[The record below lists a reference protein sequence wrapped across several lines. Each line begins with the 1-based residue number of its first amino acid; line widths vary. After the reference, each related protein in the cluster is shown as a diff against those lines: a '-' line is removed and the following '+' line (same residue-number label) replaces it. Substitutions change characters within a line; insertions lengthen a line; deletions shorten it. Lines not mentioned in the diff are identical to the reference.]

1 MTMTGPA
8 ELKDRMVALWASHAE
23 WMKASHHRGGD
34 KACLFYHQCIS
45 EEMNDFTKG
54 RPELG
59 AGAEPTGNVTITCIE
74 FYATKEGLDE
84 HFKLFHAGDWKG
96 GEEFGAL
103 MGTGKVSFAGAG
115 YGETLVSVARV
126 TRGSPPGVS
135 SAWIVPV
142 PSRFRKKSGS
152 SLASGPPPKTANQPQ
167 G

>member
-1 MTMTGPA
+1 MHDRPDDPYAIDDPPQSMTMTGPA

-115 YGETLVSVARV
+115 YGETLVSVANDEF
-126 TRGSPPGVS
+126 
-135 SAWIVPV
+135 A
-142 PSRFRKKSGS
+142 
-152 SLASGPPPKTANQPQ
+152 LE
-167 G
+167 

>member
-54 RPELG
+54 RPVLG

-84 HFKLFHAGDWKG
+84 HFKLFHAGDWTDTG
-96 GEEFGAL
+96 WPATMEGAARS
-103 MGTGKVSFAGAG
+103 GYAAAAAAVGAG
-115 YGETLVSVARV
+115 GIVPDVPPGRLVARLGL
-126 TRGSPPGVS
+126 R
-135 SAWIVPV
+135 
-142 PSRFRKKSGS
+142 
-152 SLASGPPPKTANQPQ
+152 
-167 G
+167 

>member
-1 MTMTGPA
+1 
-8 ELKDRMVALWASHAE
+8 
-23 WMKASHHRGGD
+23 MKASHHRGGD

-74 FYATKEGLDE
+74 FYATKAGLDE

-115 YGETLVSVARV
+115 YGETLVSVANDEF
-126 TRGSPPGVS
+126 
-135 SAWIVPV
+135 A
-142 PSRFRKKSGS
+142 
-152 SLASGPPPKTANQPQ
+152 LE
-167 G
+167 

>member
-59 AGAEPTGNVTITCIE
+59 ARAEPTGNVTITCIE
-74 FYATKEGLDE
+74 FYATKAGLDE

-103 MGTGKVSFAGAG
+103 MGTGKVSFLGEHPRQTDIINTVLLQSSVYQNGSNATLPREVRGA
-115 YGETLVSVARV
+115 T
-126 TRGSPPGVS
+126 T
-135 SAWIVPV
+135 
-142 PSRFRKKSGS
+142 
-152 SLASGPPPKTANQPQ
+152 
-167 G
+167 

>member
-1 MTMTGPA
+1 MPPQSMTMTGPA

-59 AGAEPTGNVTITCIE
+59 AGAEPTGNTTITVIE
-74 FYATKEGLDE
+74 FYATKAGLDE
-84 HFKLFHAGDWKG
+84 HFKLFHEGAWAG

-115 YGETLVSVARV
+115 YGETLVSVANDEF
-126 TRGSPPGVS
+126 
-135 SAWIVPV
+135 A
-142 PSRFRKKSGS
+142 
-152 SLASGPPPKTANQPQ
+152 LE
-167 G
+167 

>member
-59 AGAEPTGNVTITCIE
+59 AGAEPTGCSCCVN
-74 FYATKEGLDE
+74 
-84 HFKLFHAGDWKG
+84 HG
-96 GEEFGAL
+96 GKPPRCGGGCRGGACC
-103 MGTGKVSFAGAG
+103 GCVCCGICCCCCCCGGACRIG
-115 YGETLVSVARV
+115 MR
-126 TRGSPPGVS
+126 
-135 SAWIVPV
+135 
-142 PSRFRKKSGS
+142 
-152 SLASGPPPKTANQPQ
+152 
-167 G
+167 

>member
-1 MTMTGPA
+1 MPETNASTGQTHAIEASWRTRARYWSIPPQSMTMTGPA

-59 AGAEPTGNVTITCIE
+59 AGAEPTGNTTITVIE
-74 FYATKEGLDE
+74 FYASKAGLDE
-84 HFKLFHAGDWKG
+84 HFKLFHEGAWAG

-115 YGETLVSVARV
+115 YGETLVSVANDEF
-126 TRGSPPGVS
+126 
-135 SAWIVPV
+135 A
-142 PSRFRKKSGS
+142 
-152 SLASGPPPKTANQPQ
+152 LE
-167 G
+167 